1 MPEGMQVAG
10 FDAVEYLSFR
20 LYPSKAVNKARAEVS
35 DGRIRDTAEDYVR
48 GADIF
53 EKALQALSPDSLKAL
68 VDDEQELEA
77 IQVQTRAQSQ
87 ENTRFF
93 HRPGAA
99 ADYLYWIEQPSWSLD
114 EAVALVLGKDPSVVT
129 WDRVEPMVPFSDFA
143 ERFAEIRQ
151 HLNKARSNGQLIDP
165 VRPDLFY
172 RWAKARGVTI
182 PAKLEALLDSNRS
195 CLRES
200 PQQDDGNP
208 GAKPAA
214 ATRKKAQQKK
224 SQRAAAKT
232 GELSENVIH
241 LGREEARLK
250 AMRDNA
256 RAEKE
261 VAEKALPELTDDLAQ
276 ALRKMVL
283 AMAIG
288 RYGYKPKEG
297 RQSTV
302 TDISDDLQAA
312 GIELPQGAVR
322 AMLEQA
328 TAYFPGNTDKKTSAL
343 G

>member
-1 MPEGMQVAG
+1 MAG

-35 DGRIRDTAEDYVR
+35 DGRIRDSAEDYVR

-53 EKALQALSPDSLKAL
+53 ERALQALSPDSLRAL

-77 IQVQTRAQSQ
+77 IQVQKRAQSQ
-87 ENTRFF
+87 EKTRFF
-93 HRPGAA
+93 HRPCAA
-99 ADYLYWIEQPSWSLD
+99 ADYLHWIEQPSWSLD
-114 EAVALVLGKDPSVVT
+114 EAVALILGKDPSIVT
-129 WDRVEPMVPFSDFA
+129 WDRVRPMVPFSEFA

-151 HLNKARSNGQLIDP
+151 HLHKARSNGQLIDP

-182 PAKLEALLDSNRS
+182 PAKLEALLDSDRS
-195 CLRES
+195 DLKRSARNDES
-200 PQQDDGNP
+200 EP

-224 SQRAAAKT
+224 SRRVAAKS

-256 RAEKE
+256 RAETEK
-261 VAEKALPELTDDLAQ
+261 VEKALPELTDELAQ
-276 ALRKMVL
+276 SLRKMVL

-288 RYGYKPKEG
+288 RYGYKPKKG

-312 GIELPQGAVR
+312 GIDLPPGAVR

-328 TAYFPGNTDKKTSAL
+328 SAYFSGNLDEKKSAN